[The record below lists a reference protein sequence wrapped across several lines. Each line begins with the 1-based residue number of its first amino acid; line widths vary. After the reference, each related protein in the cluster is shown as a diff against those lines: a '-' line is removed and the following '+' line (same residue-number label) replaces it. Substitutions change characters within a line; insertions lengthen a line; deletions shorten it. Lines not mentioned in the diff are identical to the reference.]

1 LSPILV
7 PLAFLVI
14 GGALLIWSL
23 RELRYAVQSASWP
36 VVRATIVS
44 SAVKSEIDPASDLP
58 TLPLY
63 SASIRYQYEVDGK
76 QYEGRRVA
84 FGPTTAS
91 SQRSVARAETVARPL
106 GEVVEVRFC
115 PSQPSLSVL
124 TPGANWD
131 VYAVCALGVIFA
143 GIGMGLLR

>member
-1 LSPILV
+1 
-7 PLAFLVI
+7 
-14 GGALLIWSL
+14 
-23 RELRYAVQSASWP
+23 
-36 VVRATIVS
+36 VRGTIVS
-44 SAVKSEIDPASDLP
+44 STVKSEIDRAGDLP

-76 QYEGRRVA
+76 QHEGRRVA
-84 FGPTTAS
+84 FGPTAAS
-91 SQRSVARAETVARPL
+91 SRKSLAQAETVAHPL

-131 VYAVCALGVIFA
+131 GYAACALGAIFA
-143 GIGMGLLR
+143 GIGIGLLLR